1 MTGMPQTLSAP
12 PSPAPDTATGE
23 LLNADES
30 AIEGANGDGS
40 GVIIGES
47 HSPNRALP
55 ALLHFQ
61 ILSPAVS
68 QRCALCSTAAGAVA
82 LLVLVAGGLLV
93 RHIKKKRSASAG
105 GGQVQVTMTQPG
117 QSKEIPPSLESKV
130 DTKPGGAS
138 ASAAGGNSS
147 ADVHEPKKEWF

>member
-1 MTGMPQTLSAP
+1 MPQTLSAP

-40 GVIIGES
+40 GVII
-47 HSPNRALP
+47 
-55 ALLHFQ
+55 
-61 ILSPAVS
+61 
-68 QRCALCSTAAGAVA
+68 AAGAVA

-147 ADVHEPKKEWF
+147 ANEPKKEWF